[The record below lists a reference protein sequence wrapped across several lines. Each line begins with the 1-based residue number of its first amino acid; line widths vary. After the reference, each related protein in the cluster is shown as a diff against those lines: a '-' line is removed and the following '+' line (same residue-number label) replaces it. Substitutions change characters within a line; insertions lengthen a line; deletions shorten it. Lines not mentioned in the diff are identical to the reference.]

1 MGRTLE
7 NKKEIVADLKETLSE
22 STLAL
27 VIEYQGLTVA
37 EISDLRRRLR
47 PSGTVCKVTKNTLMG
62 IAIKDDE
69 KWQPMSELLN
79 GSSAFLLVKEDFS
92 SAIKAYQEFQKVT
105 KKTELRGGVLEGR
118 LLKEPDVKV
127 LGDLPSKEQLIAQI
141 AGAINALATKIAVGI
156 NEVPGSLARA
166 LQAVSDQEQSGGST
180 DAAVQDSST
189 EAATEADSSTET
201 AAVQDSSTETAT
213 EGDSSTETAAE

>member
-118 LLKEPDVKV
+118 LLKEPDVKI

-201 AAVQDSSTETAT
+201 AAE
-213 EGDSSTETAAE
+213 

>member
-7 NKKEIVADLKETLSE
+7 NKQEIVADLKETLSE

-27 VIEYQGLTVA
+27 VIEYQGLTVS
-37 EISDLRRRLR
+37 EITDLRRRLR

-69 KWQPMSELLN
+69 KWEPLSELLK
-79 GSSAFLLVKEDFS
+79 GSSAFLLVKDDFS
-92 SAIKAYQEFQKVT
+92 SAIKAYQDFQKAT
-105 KKTELRGGVLEGR
+105 KKTELRGGVMEGR
-118 LLKEPDVKV
+118 LLKEPDVKA

-180 DAAVQDSST
+180 ETAAQDSST

-201 AAVQDSSTETAT
+201 AAE
-213 EGDSSTETAAE
+213 